1 MKTRKPLLFTLVAF
15 VFGAGFILGSSAQ
28 GADVLHAQSANRVF
42 ELRIYTAPEGKLDN
56 LRARFRDHTMR
67 VFERHGMTNI
77 GYWTPR
83 TRLTRWS
90 TSSLTTAARPRRRAG
105 RPLEA
110 IPIGSRYAVN
120 LRRTAGS

>member
-90 TSSLTTAARPRRRAG
+90 TSSLTTAARPQRRAG

>member
-1 MKTRKPLLFTLVAF
+1 MGIGKHYDGYRSFQYLTPGKDYKA
-15 VFGAGFILGSSAQ
+15 
-28 GADVLHAQSANRVF
+28 F

-83 TRLTRWS
+83 THLTRWS

-105 RPLEA
+105 RPWKR
-110 IPIGSRYAVN
+110 SRLA
-120 LRRTAGS
+120 AGTP

>member
-42 ELRIYTAPEGKLDN
+42 ELRIYTAPEGKLGN

-90 TSSLTTAARPRRRAG
+90 TSSLTTAARLRRRAG
-105 RPLEA
+105 RPWKR
-110 IPIGSRYAVN
+110 SRLA
-120 LRRTAGS
+120 AGTP

>member
-1 MKTRKPLLFTLVAF
+1 MKTRKPLLVTLVAF